1 MSEDRASGP
10 GSAPRSLPVGRA
22 VRSADRRTPRAHSR
36 HLAQPPPT
44 GRHALVPSTRPRF
57 LPDPATCDGSRHEAR
72 RKDRPRDGRL
82 PCIGRG
88 IALAFAREGADVAIN
103 YRRDEDAARATAD
116 EVRALG
122 RRAEVHRADV
132 ADPEAM
138 ARMFEAAAKSLG
150 GFDVVVANSGVA
162 SRTATV
168 VDTDYDYWKRVVDVD
183 LNGVFLTCKLGVPHL
198 RERGNVIVVSSIGA
212 DLCAPFGAPYYVAK
226 AGANALVKVLAK
238 ELAPAKKRVN
248 CIAPGMIA
256 TDMG

>member
-1 MSEDRASGP
+1 MK
-10 GSAPRSLPVGRA
+10 
-22 VRSADRRTPRAHSR
+22 
-36 HLAQPPPT
+36 LAGKT
-44 GRHALVPSTRPRF
+44 ALVTG
-57 LPDPATCDGSRHEAR
+57 ASR
-72 RKDRPRDGRL
+72 G
-82 PCIGRG
+82 IGRG

-256 TDMG
+256 TDMGNKLVAALGEGIVSTIPLGRIGQPEDVASAAVFLASDDASWITGKILRVDGGVYM